1 MPALAVKEKTA
12 SRKKTSFDAI
22 RIIEVARLVADLPQE
37 SEAANDELASDQNV
51 YTYVHNSPTNYT
63 DPTGTTAFNNN
74 LTNFATL
81 NTSYFGTSTS
91 STSGLGYISSGSQS
105 LASTSTSSS
114 SWLGTAAD
122 IGVGFTPAGVA
133 ADVYGA
139 ASGKTF
145 FGGQELSGW
154 ERALGLI
161 PGVSEGIGVFR
172 GGVKTVNA
180 VNDATTTV
188 RHYTDS
194 MGVTGITRSGSLDA
208 GTFVTLPS
216 QIPTRAGHLQ
226 IENLLEIAPGRGGN
240 YIDIAVP
247 QSNLKI
253 PFNGP
258 TTSGGA
264 LQFQLKES
272 VPIGPTGFK
281 RPPGRPG
288 GG

>member
-1 MPALAVKEKTA
+1 
-12 SRKKTSFDAI
+12 
-22 RIIEVARLVADLPQE
+22 
-37 SEAANDELASDQNV
+37 
-51 YTYVHNSPTNYT
+51 
-63 DPTGTTAFNNN
+63 
-74 LTNFATL
+74 
-81 NTSYFGTSTS
+81 
-91 STSGLGYISSGSQS
+91 GLGYISSGSQS